1 MTLVLHSIKTAQRLR
16 SHHFFSDRL
25 MKRVKRKAT
34 KIHFQTFKVQ
44 LFKKK
49 NSKMN
54 TEEFLDGDSAWHI
67 RPWDSVVPVW
77 QFTNDSNGLRK
88 CQKIT
93 KDIFGHNDGS

>member
-1 MTLVLHSIKTAQRLR
+1 MTLVLHSIKTAQRLLR

-49 NSKMN
+49 NSIMN
-54 TEEFLDGDSAWHI
+54 TEEFLDGDS
-67 RPWDSVVPVW
+67 VVPEW